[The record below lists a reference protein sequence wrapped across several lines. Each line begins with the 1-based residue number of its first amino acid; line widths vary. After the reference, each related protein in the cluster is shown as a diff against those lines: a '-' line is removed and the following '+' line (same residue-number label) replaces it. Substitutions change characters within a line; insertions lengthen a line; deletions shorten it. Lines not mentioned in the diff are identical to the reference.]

1 MLIVGLPLIGVG
13 LSTLLI
19 TNYIMVREH
28 KAFVGYLELKVMMVI
43 AILRNNY
50 LYQVEQYM
58 AQHKK
63 NIQSI
68 PPDDPLQDI

>member
-1 MLIVGLPLIGVG
+1 
-13 LSTLLI
+13 
-19 TNYIMVREH
+19 MVREH

-43 AILRNNY
+43 AILKNNY